1 MATSISLNKEYAEKL
16 EKIKDE
22 MMVDPSNAEVVRT
35 AIDKMENEV
44 VNK

>member
-1 MATSISLNKEYAEKL
+1 MTTSISLNEEYAEKL

-35 AIDKMENEV
+35 AIDKMENDV
-44 VNK
+44 VKK